1 LAGVEFQRAIE
12 RATFR
17 AGGGRFRAPAQRLDD
32 FLAGRS
38 SGSLGPTSYRPGLAP
53 ADLGAVLPPFVVEAL
68 RAGLRQI
75 GARLPA
81 FLLPEA
87 LLIAAE
93 TRTSAPVRFLRDP
106 ETLVSPSVAGLYPCG
121 EGAGYAGGI
130 VSAALDGAR
139 VADRILAL
147 GQ

>member
-1 LAGVEFQRAIE
+1 ML
-12 RATFR
+12 
-17 AGGGRFRAPAQRLDD
+17 
-32 FLAGRS
+32 
-38 SGSLGPTSYRPGLAP
+38 PG
-53 ADLGAVLPPFVVEAL
+53 FVAEAL
-68 RAGLRQI
+68 RTGLRQI

-106 ETLVSPSVAGLYPCG
+106 ATLVSPSVDGLYPCG

-139 VADRILAL
+139 VADRILT
-147 GQ
+147 G

>member
-1 LAGVEFQRAIE
+1 
-12 RATFR
+12 
-17 AGGGRFRAPAQRLDD
+17 
-32 FLAGRS
+32 
-38 SGSLGPTSYRPGLAP
+38 
-53 ADLGAVLPPFVVEAL
+53 VLPPFVAEAL
-68 RAGLRQI
+68 RQGLRQI

-106 ETLVSPSVAGLYPCG
+106 LTLVSPSLAGLYPCG

-139 VADRILAL
+139 VAERVLAT
-147 GQ
+147 G